1 MIRELSEFGK
11 KLQQEKEGCDAF
23 KKEII
28 SLVLTIKPDGSFVS
42 LQNIGK
48 IKTEAEAIQRTSGK
62 EARLLI
68 DNCGYVL
75 GAYDNESNAF
85 KKKAK
90 EKGEQ
95 KAHEI
100 FKKEMTEKYGLFL
113 KRLDDVNNLD
123 EVKPIL
129 RFYKDHK
136 NNGIDIVNQEYFL
149 NNIPK
154 KDRAGNIAF
163 LVLGQNKYVH
173 EYDSVRTRI
182 INVYEI
188 KQNARMTD
196 NQKKCAIC
204 AKDKFPVGDFTHFPI
219 KSVPGDK
226 EPAGG
231 RKLISYNNNAFES
244 YEMVGNA
251 NCMIC
256 TNCAKTY
263 VEGLNWLLSAGPRV
277 KNKKGKEYTAFTNRK
292 NFGSDTAMVF
302 WTRENEKVK
311 EIDLLDNPD
320 PQEVGSLIDSITTGE
335 TKNAQYIETDRF
347 YSCTLSGAAARI
359 AVRDWIETSL
369 TDFRKSIA
377 CWFKDIA
384 IDYYDFDLKKSKTY
398 YPRLYELARCC
409 QKEKENKDI
418 ILSRTAVYL
427 WDAALKNT
435 TLSLWILTAVLKRAQ
450 LDKNGVT
457 RERAS
462 LIKLILNRNNRGGD
476 FMVQEKLT
484 GTNKPTAYICG
495 RIFAVLES
503 IQRAAQG
510 KTNAGIRER
519 YFTFALTTPSP
530 AFGRLFNLSSKH
542 FTKLKGEKPGLAV
555 VLDKELQALCKEI
568 TIENFPSTFTL
579 VEQGQFAIGYYH
591 QKQAQFNR
599 AELKE
604 TIEEE

>member
-1 MIRELSEFGK
+1 MIRELSELGK
-11 KLQQEKEGCDAF
+11 KIRKENSGQKLINDAL
-23 KKEII
+23 KEEPVSID
-28 SLVLTIKPDGSFVS
+28 LVIHEDGSFNAFIPFEKKMTTV
-42 LQNIGK
+42 
-48 IKTEAEAIQRTSGK
+48 EAITAKKGK
-62 EARLLI
+62 ARLLL
-68 DNCGYVL
+68 DKAEEVL
-75 GAYDNESNAF
+75 GYGGESSIKKHQLFMEKLRQYNKLKELTPVLDFYDHNKVNGLDKALIEFEKTIPNE
-85 KKKAK
+85 K
-90 EKGEQ
+90 ERK
-95 KAHEI
+95 
-100 FKKEMTEKYGLFL
+100 
-113 KRLDDVNNLD
+113 
-123 EVKPIL
+123 
-129 RFYKDHK
+129 
-136 NNGIDIVNQEYFL
+136 
-149 NNIPK
+149 
-154 KDRAGNIAF
+154 GNIAF
-163 LVLGQNKYVH
+163 
-173 EYDSVRTRI
+173 RI
-182 INVYEI
+182 LN
-188 KQNARMTD
+188 
-196 NQKKCAIC
+196 
-204 AKDKFPVGDFTHFPI
+204 KDKRIHE
-219 KSVPGDK
+219 
-226 EPAGG
+226 EPAVYQSLIEHYENEQKSFLVASNIKCSICGKTDYPVCDAPHG
-231 RKLISYNNNAFES
+231 MIKRVPDGQRSGSALISYNVDAFES
-244 YEMVGNA
+244 YKLKGNNNSA
-251 NCMIC
+251 IC

-302 WTRENEKVK
+302 WTRESEKIK
-311 EIDLLDNPD
+311 EIDLLDTPD
-320 PQEVGSLIDSITTGE
+320 PQEVASLIDSVTAGDID
-335 TKNAQYIETDRF
+335 NMRYIETDRF

-377 CWFKDIA
+377 QWFKDIA
-384 IDYYDFDLKKSKTY
+384 IDYYDFDLKKSQTY

-409 QKEKENKDI
+409 QKEKENADT

-435 TLSLWILTAVLKRAQ
+435 ALPLWILTAVLKRAQ

-457 RERAS
+457 RERAA
-462 LIKLILNRNNRGGD
+462 LIKLILNRNNKGGD

-568 TIENFPSTFTL
+568 KIENFPSVFTL
-579 VEQGQFAIGYYH
+579 EEQGQFAIGYYH